1 MFKNIS
7 DLLSE
12 GGEVSK
18 RSIMVIKKY
27 DYYINNFTKK
37 QRISRSNKM
46 KLNKI
51 QKKIQKNFMIV
62 ELKLKM

>member
-51 QKKIQKNFMIV
+51 QKKI
-62 ELKLKM
+62 